1 MDMPLEPTDLDPQET
16 REWLDAMQAVVAHEA
31 GARALPAGSADRPG
45 PRWAPPRPTPRPTST
60 RFRSRP
66 RRPSPATP
74 VWNCGWTPICA
85 GTPWPWCC
93 APARPRAWAGTSP
106 PMRRRPRYETGYRHF
121 FRAATPEF
129 LGDMLYIQGHSAPG
143 IYARAY
149 LEGRLSE
156 DELDRFRREIGG
168 GGLASY
174 PHPRTMP
181 GFWQFP
187 TVSMGLGPLM
197 AAYQA
202 RYMRY
207 LEDRELIPAQGR
219 KVWGFLGD
227 GEQDQP
233 ETLAAVAM
241 AGREKLDNLI
251 FVVNCNLQRLD
262 GPVRGNAKIM
272 QELESVYRGAGWNV
286 IKVVWGGDW
295 DALLAQDHDG
305 RLRRRM
311 MECVDGE
318 YQVFARRRLC
328 ARAFLRRG
336 SGAAGARGAPE
347 RRADRRAASRR
358 PRSGQGIRGLCRAA
372 PHRQAHRHPGQDGQG
387 LRHGRG
393 RRGRQHQPPAEE
405 DGGSGRAR
413 VPRPLLH
420 PGARRSAGAD
430 SVHRRRPAAPS
441 RPISTRPSSARAAI
455 CRAVRPAPARW
466 PRRRW
471 RPSPRCSRAARAASS
486 RPRWPSCGCWASC

>member
-1 MDMPLEPTDLDPQET
+1 M
-16 REWLDAMQAVVAHEA
+16 AMVLRA
-31 GARALPAGSADRPG
+31 GKTSGVGGHIATHASA
-45 PRWAPPRPTPRPTST
+45 TTL
-60 RFRSRP
+60 
-66 RRPSPATP
+66 
-74 VWNCGWTPICA
+74 
-85 GTPWPWCC
+85 
-93 APARPRAWAGTSP
+93 
-106 PMRRRPRYETGYRHF
+106 YETGYRHF

-233 ETLAAVAM
+233 ETPAAVAM

-262 GPVRGNAKIM
+262 GR
-272 QELESVYRGAGWNV
+272 
-286 IKVVWGGDW
+286 
-295 DALLAQDHDG
+295 
-305 RLRRRM
+305 
-311 MECVDGE
+311 
-318 YQVFARRRLC
+318 C
-328 ARAFLRRG
+328 AAT
-336 SGAAGARGAPE
+336 
-347 RRADRRAASRR
+347 
-358 PRSGQGIRGLCRAA
+358 PRSCRSWKACIAA
-372 PHRQAHRHPGQDGQG
+372 P
-387 LRHGRG
+387 
-393 RRGRQHQPPAEE
+393 
-405 DGGSGRAR
+405 
-413 VPRPLLH
+413 
-420 PGARRSAGAD
+420 AG
-430 SVHRRRPAAPS
+430 
-441 RPISTRPSSARAAI
+441 T
-455 CRAVRPAPARW
+455 
-466 PRRRW
+466 
-471 RPSPRCSRAARAASS
+471 
-486 RPRWPSCGCWASC
+486 